1 MSVLRAQHAWNER
14 ITKIHRPFNVTVAC
28 DHRYMYEY
36 IYDDQ
41 APNLCVIRKRL
52 LLFVISAERIRRHV
66 RRACRRQRRW
76 LLVTEAGTDVAVTQ
90 RTVTHATT
98 AEGTVEVVQVAENE
112 LWSAT
117 VAVLHPQA
125 AVRVN
130 RLGRITELRCV
141 GAIF

>member
-1 MSVLRAQHAWNER
+1 M
-14 ITKIHRPFNVTVAC
+14 C
-28 DHRYMYEY
+28 MYEY
-36 IYDDQ
+36 IYDDK
-41 APNLCVIRKRL
+41 AANLCVIRKRL

-66 RRACRRQRRW
+66 RRTRRRQRRR

-90 RTVTHATT
+90 RTVTHATA
-98 AEGTVEVVQVAENE
+98 AEGSVEVVQVAENE
-112 LWSAT
+112 LRRAT

-141 GAIF
+141 GAIFYKNKVLS